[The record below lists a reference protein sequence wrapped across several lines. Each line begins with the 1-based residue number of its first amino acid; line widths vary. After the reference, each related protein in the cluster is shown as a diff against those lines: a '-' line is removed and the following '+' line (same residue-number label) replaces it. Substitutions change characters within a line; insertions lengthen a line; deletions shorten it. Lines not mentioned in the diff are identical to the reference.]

1 MFTFNRKARHC
12 KVKSKA
18 AQEKVFSFARIVLFG
33 ANLKLPN

>member
-1 MFTFNRKARHC
+1 MFTFNRKPRLQ
-12 KVKSKA
+12 VKSKA